1 MSGPLAHRP
10 FRLLAAGRAIDV
22 LGNAMAPIALAF
34 AVLDI
39 GGSVSALGLVVAA
52 RYATMLVFLVLGG
65 VVADRLPRFAVLVG
79 SNALSALSQGAVAG
93 LVLSGSATVA
103 WLAVLAAFNGL
114 VSAFAQ
120 PATYAIIPQTVPV
133 HLQRRANAV
142 LGLGTNSAMIAGTS
156 LGGILVAAVGPG
168 WALAVDAASFAL
180 AGACFAF
187 VRVEGALRA
196 PESRSV
202 LRELREGWTEF
213 RSRTWVWAVVAGFAF
228 VNAASLGSI
237 QILGPAVADDTVG
250 RRVWGFVLAAQAI
263 GYVAGSL
270 VALRIR
276 LRRLLVF
283 GVACVALEASVPF
296 ALATAPVTGLL
307 IAAAFASGIGGE
319 QFGVAWETSL
329 QEHVP
334 TDRLA
339 RVYSYDSI
347 GSYAAIPFVQIL
359 LGPIAAATGTDV
371 ALIGCATVIWVAVAA
386 MLVTPSVRGLEH
398 AGELVAT

>member
-1 MSGPLAHRP
+1 
-10 FRLLAAGRAIDV
+10 
-22 LGNAMAPIALAF
+22 
-34 AVLDI
+34 
-39 GGSVSALGLVVAA
+39 
-52 RYATMLVFLVLGG
+52 
-65 VVADRLPRFAVLVG
+65 
-79 SNALSALSQGAVAG
+79 
-93 LVLSGSATVA
+93 
-103 WLAVLAAFNGL
+103 
-114 VSAFAQ
+114 
-120 PATYAIIPQTVPV
+120 
-133 HLQRRANAV
+133 
-142 LGLGTNSAMIAGTS
+142 MIAGTS

-180 AGACFAF
+180 AGVCFAF

-202 LRELREGWTEF
+202 LRDLREGWTEF
-213 RSRTWVWAVVAGFAF
+213 RTRTWVWAVVAGFAF
-228 VNAASLGSI
+228 VNAASLGAI

-263 GYVAGSL
+263 GYVAGSV

-283 GVACVALEASVPF
+283 GVACVALEALVPF
-296 ALATAPVTGLL
+296 ALAVAPVTGLL
-307 IAAAFASGIGGE
+307 IATAFASGIGGE

-347 GSYAAIPFVQIL
+347 GSYIAIPFVQIL
-359 LGPIAAATGTDV
+359 LGPIAAATGIDT
-371 ALIGCATVIWVAVAA
+371 ALAGCGVVICVAVAA
-386 MLVTPSVRGLEH
+386 MLASASVRRLEH
-398 AGELVAT
+398 RSEAVVV